1 MSMSLGTKSPMTDI
15 NVTPLID
22 VVLVMLIIFMVLTP
36 LAEKQMYM
44 RVPEFEPPNTQ
55 VVPPDAVPPDQIV
68 LTALKNG
75 RVLLNKT
82 EMTVADAMAKL
93 KPVYEGHLS
102 KVLFFNAQDGT
113 RYEFAVTVLDE
124 AHKAG
129 VNTIGMMTDPPMLV
143 EAIEAAPAGDAPPA
157 ARSSLAALSRA
168 ARAPRP
174 ARGGSGLCTSTRP
187 PSGRSNSTFQ
197 AWRKWRASPGSAA
210 AAPP

>member
-1 MSMSLGTKSPMTDI
+1 MSMALGTKSPMTDI

-55 VVPPDAVPPDQIV
+55 VVPPDSVPPDQIV

-82 EMTVADAMAKL
+82 EMTVPDAMAKL

-143 EAIEAAPAGDAPPA
+143 EAIEGAPAGDAPPA
-157 ARSSLAALSRA
+157 
-168 ARAPRP
+168 
-174 ARGGSGLCTSTRP
+174 P
-187 PSGRSNSTFQ
+187 PQ
-197 AWRKWRASPGSAA
+197 
-210 AAPP
+210 

>member
-1 MSMSLGTKSPMTDI
+1 MSMALGSKSPMTDI

-55 VVPPDAVPPDQIV
+55 VIPPDAVPPDQIV

-82 EMTVADAMAKL
+82 EMTVPDAMVKL

-129 VNTIGMMTDPPMLV
+129 VNTIGMMTDPPMIV
-143 EAIEAAPAGDAPPA
+143 ESVEGAPAEAPP
-157 ARSSLAALSRA
+157 
-168 ARAPRP
+168 
-174 ARGGSGLCTSTRP
+174 TP
-187 PSGRSNSTFQ
+187 PQ
-197 AWRKWRASPGSAA
+197 
-210 AAPP
+210 

>member
-1 MSMSLGTKSPMTDI
+1 MSLGTKSPMTDI

-82 EMTVADAMAKL
+82 EMTVEDAMAKL

-143 EAIEAAPAGDAPPA
+143 EALEAAPAGDAPPP
-157 ARSSLAALSRA
+157 
-168 ARAPRP
+168 AP
-174 ARGGSGLCTSTRP
+174 
-187 PSGRSNSTFQ
+187 Q
-197 AWRKWRASPGSAA
+197 
-210 AAPP
+210 

>member
-1 MSMSLGTKSPMTDI
+1 MSMALGTKSPMTDI

-55 VVPPDAVPPDQIV
+55 VVPPDSVPPDQIV

-82 EMTVADAMAKL
+82 EMTVPDAMAKL
-93 KPVYEGHLS
+93 TPVYEGHLS

-113 RYEFAVTVLDE
+113 RYEFAVLVLDE

-143 EAIEAAPAGDAPPA
+143 EAIEAAPAGDAPP
-157 ARSSLAALSRA
+157 
-168 ARAPRP
+168 P
-174 ARGGSGLCTSTRP
+174 
-187 PSGRSNSTFQ
+187 Q
-197 AWRKWRASPGSAA
+197 
-210 AAPP
+210 

>member
-1 MSMSLGTKSPMTDI
+1 MSMALGSKTPMTDI

-55 VVPPDAVPPDQIV
+55 VIPPDAVPPDQIV

-82 EMTVADAMAKL
+82 EMTVPDAMVKL

-129 VNTIGMMTDPPMLV
+129 VNTIGMMTDPPMIV
-143 EAIEAAPAGDAPPA
+143 EAVEAAPAGEAPPA
-157 ARSSLAALSRA
+157 
-168 ARAPRP
+168 
-174 ARGGSGLCTSTRP
+174 P
-187 PSGRSNSTFQ
+187 PQ
-197 AWRKWRASPGSAA
+197 
-210 AAPP
+210 

>member
-1 MSMSLGTKSPMTDI
+1 MSMALGSKSPMTDI

-55 VVPPDAVPPDQIV
+55 IVPPDAVPPDQIV
-68 LTALKNG
+68 LTALKSG

-82 EMTVADAMAKL
+82 EMTVPEAMAKL

-113 RYEFAVTVLDE
+113 RYEFAVMVLDE

-129 VNTIGMMTDPPMLV
+129 VNTIGMMTDPPMVV
-143 EAIEAAPAGDAPPA
+143 EAVEGAPAGEAPPP
-157 ARSSLAALSRA
+157 
-168 ARAPRP
+168 AP
-174 ARGGSGLCTSTRP
+174 
-187 PSGRSNSTFQ
+187 Q
-197 AWRKWRASPGSAA
+197 
-210 AAPP
+210 

>member
-1 MSMSLGTKSPMTDI
+1 MTDI

-55 VVPPDAVPPDQIV
+55 VVPPDSVPPDQVV

-75 RVLLNKT
+75 RVLLNRT
-82 EMTVADAMAKL
+82 EMTVPDAMVKL
-93 KPVYEGHLS
+93 KPVYEGHLA

-113 RYEFAVTVLDE
+113 RYEFAVMVLDE

-129 VNTIGMMTDPPMLV
+129 VNTIGMMTDPPMVV
-143 EAIEAAPAGDAPPA
+143 EAIEGAPAGDAPPA
-157 ARSSLAALSRA
+157 A
-168 ARAPRP
+168 P
-174 ARGGSGLCTSTRP
+174 
-187 PSGRSNSTFQ
+187 Q
-197 AWRKWRASPGSAA
+197 
-210 AAPP
+210 